1 VCYDVVR
8 QPEVDLLE
16 AAAGPTA
23 FAFVRANVLAVEI
36 EPTDLLFID
45 TRHDYEQLRRE
56 LEQHASKVHRYI
68 ALHDTTT
75 FGEDGETP
83 GTRGL
88 WPAVEEFLAAGDF
101 RLARRDTN
109 NNGLTV
115 LERVRPTG

>member
-1 VCYDVVR
+1 
-8 QPEVDLLE
+8 VDLLE

-23 FAFVRANVLAVEI
+23 FALVRADVLAVEI

-45 TRHDYEQLRRE
+45 TRHDYDQLRRE
-56 LEQHASKVHRYI
+56 LDRHAAQVRRYI

-75 FGEDGETP
+75 FGADGETP
-83 GTRGL
+83 GCRGL

-101 RLARRDTN
+101 RPARRDTN